1 MRHAQAYP
9 TEPEHGTA
17 GFPAPFFRSLGLGAL
32 LQQLEE
38 GRLYSVLDLG
48 PARARNLDFWAP
60 TARRIC
66 FEDYYRTWA
75 DKGFVKPEEGGSYL
89 TLLAQLLS
97 FREDARFDIVLA
109 WDIFNYLDH
118 DHVCALV
125 EYIGRSCP
133 PGAKLLTLVSS
144 AAMIP
149 ARPTVFQIRD
159 REHLSY
165 ENSFPIMKP
174 SPRYQPRDM
183 ARMIPGFQ
191 VMHSFLLRHG
201 IQEYL
206 FLREGANPA

>member
-1 MRHAQAYP
+1 MLNP
-9 TEPEHGTA
+9 TQQSPSTGLS
-17 GFPAPFFRSLGLGAL
+17 GPFFRSLGLGAL

-38 GRLYSVLDLG
+38 GRLYSILDLG
-48 PARARNLDFWAP
+48 PARGRNLDFWAP

-89 TLLAQLLS
+89 PLLTQLLS

-109 WDIFNYLDH
+109 WDVFNYLDH

-133 PGAKLLTLVSS
+133 PGAILLTLVSS

-206 FLREGANPA
+206 FLRG

>member
-1 MRHAQAYP
+1 MLKPSQQSP
-9 TEPEHGTA
+9 SSGWPV
-17 GFPAPFFRSLGLGAL
+17 FRSLGLGAL

-38 GRLYSVLDLG
+38 GRLYSILDLG
-48 PARARNLDFWAP
+48 PARPGNLDFWAP

-66 FEDYYRTWA
+66 FEDYYCTWA
-75 DKGFVKPEEGGSYL
+75 AKGFVKPEEGGSYFP
-89 TLLAQLLS
+89 LLAKLLS

-133 PGAKLLTLVSS
+133 PGAILLALVSS
-144 AAMIP
+144 AVMIP

-165 ENSFPIMKP
+165 ENSSPIMKP
-174 SPRYQPRDM
+174 SPRYQPRDV
-183 ARMIPGFQ
+183 ARMIPGFP
-191 VMHSFLLRHG
+191 VMNSFLLRHG

-206 FLREGANPA
+206 FLREGGNPA

>member
-1 MRHAQAYP
+1 MLKP
-9 TEPEHGTA
+9 TQQTPSTGW
-17 GFPAPFFRSLGLGAL
+17 PVFRSLGLGAL

-38 GRLYSVLDLG
+38 GRLYSILDLG
-48 PARARNLDFWAP
+48 PARAGNLEFWAP

-66 FEDYYRTWA
+66 FEDYYYTWA

-89 TLLAQLLS
+89 PLLARLLS
-97 FREDARFDIVLA
+97 FRDDARFDIVLA

-125 EYIGRSCP
+125 KYIGRSCP
-133 PGAKLLTLVSS
+133 PGAIWLALVSS
-144 AAMIP
+144 SATIP
-149 ARPTVFQIRD
+149 VRPTVFQIRD

-165 ENSFPIMKP
+165 ENSSPIMKP
-174 SPRYQPRDM
+174 SPCYQPRDI

-206 FLREGANPA
+206 FLREGADAA

>member
-1 MRHAQAYP
+1 MLKPSQQSP
-9 TEPEHGTA
+9 SSGWPV
-17 GFPAPFFRSLGLGAL
+17 FRSLGLGAL

-38 GRLYSVLDLG
+38 GRLYSILDLG
-48 PARARNLDFWAP
+48 PARAGNLDFWAP
-60 TARRIC
+60 TARRIS
-66 FEDYYRTWA
+66 FEDYYCTWA
-75 DKGFVKPEEGGSYL
+75 AKGFVKPEEGGSYFP
-89 TLLAQLLS
+89 LLAKLLS

-133 PGAKLLTLVSS
+133 PGAILMALVSS

-149 ARPTVFQIRD
+149 ARPTVFRIRD

-165 ENSFPIMKP
+165 ENSSPIMRP
-174 SPRYQPRDM
+174 SPRYQPRDI

-206 FLREGANPA
+206 FLRKGANPA